1 MRNRKLIMTLA
12 TPLLVAAPLAIVIS
26 CGEEQKQP
34 QAAQQTAQQQVTTP
48 KVDAPKDASNTGVT
62 APVENKPATQEQ
74 PKQADIPAAHSATS
88 DARVVISQP
97 VVKTYTQADIDPQM
111 YAKIAPQL

>member
-1 MRNRKLIMTLA
+1 MTLA

-48 KVDAPKDASNTGVT
+48 KVDATKDASNTGVT

-74 PKQADIPAAHSATS
+74 PKVEQPKQADTPAAHSATS